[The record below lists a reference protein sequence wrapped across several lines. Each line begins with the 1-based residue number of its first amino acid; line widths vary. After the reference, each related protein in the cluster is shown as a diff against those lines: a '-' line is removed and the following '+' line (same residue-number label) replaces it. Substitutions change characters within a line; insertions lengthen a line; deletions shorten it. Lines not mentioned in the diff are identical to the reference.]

1 MYGVGGAQLQL
12 ITACSF
18 TGVFHGFPW
27 WLRWQRI
34 CQQCR
39 RPGFDPWVGKIHLE
53 EKVAA
58 HSKYSCLENSMNSGA
73 WRVTVHGVAKNW
85 TQLSDFHSPCLSYIH
100 TFIHASLHVCNFIVI
115 FVFLILF
122 YSAFF
127 HLSAGPSR
135 QQHHQL
141 CMH

>member
-1 MYGVGGAQLQL
+1 MPSLRLYLQIQSPSEVLGVRTSVYGVGGIQLQL

-58 HSKYSCLENSMNSGA
+58 HSKYSCQYALPC
-73 WRVTVHGVAKNW
+73 HIICLKYLHLCILLL
-85 TQLSDFHSPCLSYIH
+85 LSPFKML
-100 TFIHASLHVCNFIVI
+100 
-115 FVFLILF
+115 
-122 YSAFF
+122 
-127 HLSAGPSR
+127 
-135 QQHHQL
+135 Q
-141 CMH
+141 